1 LIFGDCLAVAL
12 MQAKQFT
19 LSDFA
24 ANHPSG
30 SLGRKINLKVSDLM
44 LRGKEIP
51 ICRPADLL
59 LDVLHELSIKRC
71 GCLLVANPD
80 GILVGIFTDGD
91 LRRAIEV
98 QGPNALQMPISNLMT
113 ASPKSISPDQLA
125 FEAAKKMEE
134 DHSRL
139 ITVLPVLEQGRVV
152 GLIRM
157 HDILQKELS

>member
-1 LIFGDCLAVAL
+1 
-12 MQAKQFT
+12 
-19 LSDFA
+19 
-24 ANHPSG
+24 
-30 SLGRKINLKVSDLM
+30 
-44 LRGKEIP
+44 
-51 ICRPADLL
+51 
-59 LDVLHELSIKRC
+59 
-71 GCLLVANPD
+71 
-80 GILVGIFTDGD
+80 
-91 LRRAIEV
+91 
-98 QGPNALQMPISNLMT
+98 MPISNLMT